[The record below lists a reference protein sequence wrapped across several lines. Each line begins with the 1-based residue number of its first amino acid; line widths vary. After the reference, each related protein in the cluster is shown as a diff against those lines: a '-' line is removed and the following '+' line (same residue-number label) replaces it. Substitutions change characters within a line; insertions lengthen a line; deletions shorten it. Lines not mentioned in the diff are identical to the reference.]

1 MIHFKAADGSEAST
15 EIVANSDVTFPT
27 LSAPWTIDGTV
38 YSPDPGVPL
47 TEYAASIG
55 LNIWRAQP
63 SVRKVVDFI
72 ARSVAS
78 IPLKV
83 YERVADTERTPLND
97 DPLALLL
104 RTPFPAVTQYRLI
117 HNILTDL
124 CLYDR
129 YLLWRQ
135 PSADSVSGYTLRH
148 IPARRFR
155 LKDDGW
161 GAVTGA
167 VVMFNDGTSRTLP
180 LDQLVFDHGY
190 GGANGIPPVETLANI
205 LQENTEAVNYRRA
218 QWKNQARVPSV
229 IERPADARRWDK
241 ESRDR
246 FHEGWRNF
254 TAGGGREGGT
264 PILEDGMTLK
274 SATAFSPKET
284 QDLEG
289 RKLTDAEVASS
300 YHIAPEL
307 VGARQANYSNM
318 ASLRQTLYRD
328 SLGPIIYQLEQ
339 AFNAMLTP
347 VFAGYRELYIE
358 ANVDA
363 KLRASFEEQA
373 AVTSAAT
380 GGPWMTRN
388 EARAM
393 RNLPPVPDGDE
404 LIVPMNVTEGGLA
417 SPRDTAPEE

>member
-1 MIHFKAADGSEAST
+1 MIRFKAADGSEASS
-15 EIVANSDVTFPT
+15 EIVASGPTFPS
-27 LSAPWTIDGTV
+27 LAEPWITSTGGVVT
-38 YSPDPGVPL
+38 PDPGIPL
-47 TEYAASIG
+47 LEYASSTGHA
-55 LNIWRAQP
+55 IWRTQP

-97 DPLALLL
+97 DPLAELL
-104 RTPFPAVTQYRLI
+104 RKPFPTVTQFRLI
-117 HNILTDL
+117 HNILVDL

-129 YLLWRQ
+129 FLLWRQ
-135 PSADSVSGYTLRH
+135 PADTTSGYTLRH

-155 LKDDGW
+155 LVDDGW
-161 GAVTGA
+161 GTPIGA
-167 VVMFNDGTSRTLP
+167 IVVRKDGTTMPLP
-180 LDQLVFDHGY
+180 LDELVFDHGY
-190 GGANGIPPVETLANI
+190 GGANGVPPVETLSNI

-229 IERPADARRWDK
+229 IERPLEAKRWAK
-241 ESRDR
+241 EDRDR
-246 FHEGWRNF
+246 FLDAWRNF

-264 PILEDGMTLK
+264 PILEDGMALK
-274 SATAFSPKET
+274 ATTAFSPKET

-289 RKLTDAEVASS
+289 RRLTDAEVASS

-307 VGARQANYSNM
+307 VGAQQANYSNM
-318 ASLRQTLYRD
+318 SSLRQTLYRD
-328 SLGPIIYQLEQ
+328 SLGPVITQLEQ
-339 AFNAMLTP
+339 VLNVMLTP
-347 VFAGYRELYIE
+347 VFAGDRDLYIE

-373 AVTSAAT
+373 AVTSTAT

-393 RNLPPVPDGDE
+393 RNLPPVPDGDD
-404 LIVPMNVTEGGLA
+404 LIVPLNVTEGGLA
-417 SPRDTAPEE
+417 SPHDTAPKE